1 MFGYVSDGFSLSG
14 EPPNHRLPKL
24 RTRTSVSPL
33 PLNHRLGKLQATVSD
48 HSDKPPSPST
58 LSVGIFEHLRLPSL
72 RHGVFSTG
80 SLFVTVGPQVVNSE
94 GQKIRITYEVLK

>member
-1 MFGYVSDGFSLSG
+1 MINLATAGNRRRYVWI
-14 EPPNHRLPKL
+14 RQ
-24 RTRTSVSPL
+24 RRIVTVA
-33 PLNHRLGKLQATVSD
+33 KLQATVSD